1 MRGKKFYRI
10 LGRVALLVALF
21 LGGLSMVL
29 GAEEVKAERSLAY
42 VQLVKQVYWIICPFA
57 LALFLLCDYKVTE
70 KKRWAVWILAGIWLL
85 GDIIYLICKFL

>member
-1 MRGKKFYRI
+1 MRGKKLYRI
-10 LGRVALLVALF
+10 LGQVALLVALF

-29 GAEEVKAERSLAY
+29 GAEEVKAERS
-42 VQLVKQVYWIICPFA
+42 